1 MQGMETV
8 FMIKN
13 KTKRNG
19 VNYCSQWHF
28 SSLTNAPVHCFP
40 LQSWVFGFSLQSADA
55 THQCLSPSS
64 FLWVP
69 HLQWNLSDCF
79 VDKPRRPVLGSTFR
93 TGWIGHANHLCPIK
107 DWGSAVRFVKQLPAQ
122 ASPSLKVLSAVLG
135 SLTWWNR
142 PDERTALLADGQ
154 STISCKQISHPGTLP
169 NTWKNRDVQ
178 IKTVNNQ
185 RVIGVAGG
193 RQNGGRWSSLH
204 KNHFLFIFV
213 FYFCIWGHVLL
224 AYQKQSKRKLTQ
236 MKFRC
241 FPAWKQK

>member
-13 KTKRNG
+13 KTKRKG

-40 LQSWVFGFSLQSADA
+40 LQSLVFGFSLQSADA
-55 THQCLSPSS
+55 IHQCLSPSS
-64 FLWVP
+64 FLCGP
-69 HLQWNLSDCF
+69 HLHWNLSDCF
-79 VDKPRRPVLGSTFR
+79 VDKPRCPVLGSTFR

-107 DWGSAVRFVKQLPAQ
+107 DWGSAVRFLKQLPAQ
-122 ASPSLKVLSAVLG
+122 ASPAVLG

-154 STISCKQISHPGTLP
+154 STVSCKQISHPGTLP

-178 IKTVNNQ
+178 IKTVNKQ
-185 RVIGVAGG
+185 RV
-193 RQNGGRWSSLH
+193 NGWQEGDRMEGDGAVCT
-204 KNHFLFIFV
+204 KIIFFIFV